1 MGDGVAKDEMILD
14 GLKDAYHKGVHMG
27 TAAELTAQKMN
38 IGRAAQDAYARSS
51 YERAQAATK
60 AGRFAG
66 EIVPV
71 EVKGRDG
78 KVTVV
83 REDQE
88 VFRADFSR
96 FAALR
101 PTFPT
106 TVKGVT
112 PAGAAA
118 PVGTVTAANSS
129 VIGDGAAALVLMS
142 ARRARAMGIPGLA
155 VVAAHADAAL
165 PPLDY
170 TVAPEAACRRAV
182 VIQRITQ

>member
-1 MGDGVAKDEMILD
+1 
-14 GLKDAYHKGVHMG
+14 MG

-38 IGRAAQDAYARSS
+38 IGRAAHDAYARTS

-60 AGRFAG
+60 AGRFAA

-71 EVKGRDG
+71 EIKGRDG

-106 TVKGVT
+106 TVKASKG
-112 PAGAAA
+112 
-118 PVGTVTAANSS
+118 SS
-129 VIGDGAAALVLMS
+129 TFS
-142 ARRARAMGIPGLA
+142 PR
-155 VVAAHADAAL
+155 
-165 PPLDY
+165 
-170 TVAPEAACRRAV
+170 
-182 VIQRITQ
+182 